1 MTRQF
6 QVRIDAARLGFSL
19 IETLAALFLMGL
31 ILSALARLTSQWMPG
46 WDRAFDRIQRSE
58 SVGIALERMS
68 EDIGA
73 AEFMRA
79 SREAKSVFFDGAEDS
94 VTFVRTARGPNV
106 NPGLDVVRIA
116 ETKSGDEHLL
126 VRSHARFVPGR
137 AENLVFSDPVVLLRS
152 PFSVSFSFAG
162 EDRALKPVWHEP
174 EALPLTVLVT
184 MRNAATGEAIGIS
197 RVIPVHIS
205 ASAESTC
212 NQVDHGC
219 GETKEQSGQTNS
231 RVGQ

>member
-1 MTRQF
+1 MTRHF
-6 QVRIDAARLGFSL
+6 HARVDAGRLGFSL

-68 EDIGA
+68 EDVGA

-79 SREAKSVFFDGAEDS
+79 SHDAKSVFFDGQEDAM
-94 VTFVRTARGPNV
+94 TFVRTARGPNV

-116 ETKSGDEHLL
+116 ETRSGDEHLL
-126 VRSHARFVPGR
+126 IRSHARFVPGPT
-137 AENLVFSDPVVLLRS
+137 ENLRFADPVVLLRS

-162 EDRALKPVWHEP
+162 GDRALKPVWREP
-174 EALPLTVLVT
+174 EALPQTVLVT
-184 MRNAATGEAIGIS
+184 MRDAATGAAIGVS
-197 RVIPVHIS
+197 RMIPVHIS

-212 NQVDHGC
+212 NQVDQGC
-219 GETKEQSGQTNS
+219 GDTKQQSPQPSG
-231 RVGQ
+231 RDGR